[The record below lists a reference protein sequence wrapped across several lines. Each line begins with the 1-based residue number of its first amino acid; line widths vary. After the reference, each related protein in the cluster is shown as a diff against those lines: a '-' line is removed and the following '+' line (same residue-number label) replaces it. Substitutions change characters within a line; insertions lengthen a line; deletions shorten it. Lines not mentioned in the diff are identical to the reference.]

1 MEGFMATGF
10 ILLKS
15 SKEYVLTFKILAQV
29 LVGLFFSKLA
39 NLVQTRLYN
48 TINQA

>member
-1 MEGFMATGF
+1 MKGFLGYWVSFAE
-10 ILLKS
+10 S
-15 SKEYVLTFKILAQV
+15 NKEYVLTFKILAQV